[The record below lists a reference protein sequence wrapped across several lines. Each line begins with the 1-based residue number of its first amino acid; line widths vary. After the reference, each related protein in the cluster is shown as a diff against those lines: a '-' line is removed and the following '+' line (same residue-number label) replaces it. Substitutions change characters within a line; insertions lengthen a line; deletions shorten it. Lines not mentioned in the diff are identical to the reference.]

1 MPRANK
7 LRIAGPRALPR
18 KTTEREKAL
27 VTIEVIRQWNERA
40 EEQYAG
46 GGDAVDFAKWLA
58 GKASVWFDGAG
69 SAEKQKERLALLR
82 RMRQTLVEWVRPE
95 RKGGR
100 CRRAPRVAALWTLL
114 DALETIYALM
124 CGPQRATDLLWTK
137 YLPEKVQIR
146 VLQGAPFGG
155 GVAEYL
161 HWVIRAATSEAE
173 DEILYVIS
181 SRKHQKWYAGI
192 HERWRAASG
201 QQLPGHAERRSEHVE
216 GMVHPGAPRNISGA
230 KYRLWKPYDIWD
242 QCIFPVWGGAP
253 DKVKKVEAY
262 VIAVDQP
269 PANRRGKRMSFEGD
283 GWKERLRKEL
293 EARRPPRWRRR

>member
-27 VTIEVIRQWNERA
+27 VTIEVVRQWNERM
-40 EEQYAG
+40 EEKYVG
-46 GGDAVDFAKWLA
+46 GGDAVDVARWLA
-58 GKASVWFDGAG
+58 GRASGWFDRAS
-69 SAEKQKERLALLR
+69 SATTQKERLALLR

-100 CRRAPRVAALWTLL
+100 CRRAPRVAVLWTLL

-124 CGPQRATDLLWTK
+124 CGQKRATDLLWTK
-137 YLPEKVQIR
+137 YLPEKVQNR

-161 HWVIRAATSEAE
+161 HWVIRAAMSEAE
-173 DEILYVIS
+173 DQILYVIC
-181 SRKHQKWYAGI
+181 SRRHQKWYAGI
-192 HERWRAASG
+192 HEKWRTVNG
-201 QQLPGHAERRSEHVE
+201 QQLMGHAERRSEHVE
-216 GMVHPGAPRNISGA
+216 GMVHPGAPRNGSGA

-242 QCIFPVWGGAP
+242 QCIFPVWGEEP
-253 DKVKKVEAY
+253 TKVKKLESY

-269 PANRRGKRMSFEGD
+269 PANRRGKRMSYEGD

-293 EARRPPRWRRR
+293 DARRPPRWRRR

>member
-100 CRRAPRVAALWTLL
+100 CRRAPRVGALWTLL
-114 DALETIYALM
+114 DALEAIYAVM
-124 CGPQRATDLLWTK
+124 CGPKRAADLLWTK
-137 YLPEKVQIR
+137 YLPE
-146 VLQGAPFGG
+146 
-155 GVAEYL
+155 
-161 HWVIRAATSEAE
+161 
-173 DEILYVIS
+173 
-181 SRKHQKWYAGI
+181 
-192 HERWRAASG
+192 
-201 QQLPGHAERRSEHVE
+201 
-216 GMVHPGAPRNISGA
+216 
-230 KYRLWKPYDIWD
+230 
-242 QCIFPVWGGAP
+242 
-253 DKVKKVEAY
+253 
-262 VIAVDQP
+262 
-269 PANRRGKRMSFEGD
+269 
-283 GWKERLRKEL
+283 
-293 EARRPPRWRRR
+293 